1 MGRDGVLGGCRVES
15 LTGEWE
21 GLLQSHV
28 CQELAVGPL
37 SNPAS
42 PGLQHRGPP
51 CCLKTYLLSG
61 QCACSHPRPPSLEGS
76 PGLALLLL
84 RACFMPHSTR
94 GRKPGRVPVAMGG

>member
-28 CQELAVGPL
+28 CQELTVGPL

-42 PGLQHRGPP
+42 PGFQHLGLP
-51 CCLKTYLLSG
+51 CCLKPRLSG
-61 QCACSHPRPPSLEGS
+61 WCACSHPQPPPLEGP
-76 PGLALLLL
+76 PGLVLLL
-84 RACFMPHSTR
+84 RACFTPHSTW
-94 GRKPGRVPVAMGG
+94 GRNPGRVPVAMGG